1 MKLRAKPTEKIKRRY
16 ILFEGKRDEAEKS
29 LLDYLG
35 LLGWAKAS
43 PVFVSDSVVSVERA
57 WDRHA
62 RAAFVLASIKVK
74 RVSGTLAGLKR

>member
-1 MKLRAKPTEKIKRRY
+1 MKLRTRPTERIKARY
-16 ILFEGKRDEAEKS
+16 ILFEGKKEDAEKA

-43 PVFVSDSVVSVERA
+43 PVFVKENIVSVDRA

-62 RAAFVLASIKVK
+62 RAALALASIKVV